1 VTLPKTH
8 QAPNAFEERD
18 HASIQA
24 LFVTDP
30 ADDMQMIANKKDK
43 LLDTTD
49 NWILNNST
57 YLKWL
62 KEECSRVLWLH
73 GDPGKGKTM
82 LAISLIE
89 GFSKNIQLAEAASS
103 EALITSSATTKMTGG
118 RRLLLFFEDLS
129 TRFSVSDQTLQSTCT
144 MNTSGKANSCSPRQT
159 HYRHCGEF
167 FTPSLNIPVSKES
180 LSLSMH
186 LMKVTRN
193 LWIRF
198 SCSLSLTLPP
208 KTMTLGKA

>member
-1 VTLPKTH
+1 MTLPKTH

-103 EALITSSATTKMTGG
+103 EALIYFFCDNQDDRRKTASLILRGLIYQILCQRPDLTVYLHNEYERQREQLFSSPNP
-118 RRLLLFFEDLS
+118 L
-129 TRFSVSDQTLQSTCT
+129 QTL
-144 MNTSGKANSCSPRQT
+144 
-159 HYRHCGEF
+159 
-167 FTPSLNIPVSKES
+167 
-180 LSLSMH
+180 
-186 LMKVTRN
+186 
-193 LWIRF
+193 
-198 SCSLSLTLPP
+198 
-208 KTMTLGKA
+208 